1 MPRSPSAQKTKTPRQ
16 QSSTSS
22 ESYIGGMLPASQVV
36 RICRKAG
43 IKQQQGLV
51 TQHVREV
58 VFPEKLKTLLS
69 DVIRLADYSEYKTV
83 QVKHVEKA
91 VELRFNRKIY

>member
-1 MPRSPSAQKTKTPRQ
+1 
-16 QSSTSS
+16 
-22 ESYIGGMLPASQVV
+22 MLPASQVV

-91 VELRFNRKIY
+91 AELRFNRKIY